1 MSAGELKSGGLR
13 IEINCPHV
21 ENGACPDCMWP
32 QIMPFVGARQTLDEL
47 VPKMKLL
54 ADALREE
61 AKRTATLA
69 KGVDKMREWVE
80 IAAAAKWHVADE
92 PAPRTGGDAAD
103 ERSDGR

>member
-1 MSAGELKSGGLR
+1 MSAGELNSGGHR

-32 QIMPFVGARQTLDEL
+32 QIMPYVGARTTLDEM
-47 VPKMKLL
+47 VPKMRLL
-54 ADALREE
+54 AGALREE

-80 IAAAAKWHVADE
+80 IAAAAKWHLADE
-92 PAPRTGGDAAD
+92 PASPREPVNGE
-103 ERSDGR
+103 ERNDG